1 MFQKLS
7 NVIRAAPDIQD
18 VCPKANIYFKQNP
31 MELHS
36 KPPLAASEERLI
48 ELIQKQRGWLSFE
61 HFMAA
66 ALYHPDFGYYAARIR
81 DVGRKG
87 DFTTSA
93 QPESILARAIAR
105 WALHQKPLLRGP
117 HRWHLIELG
126 GGNGT
131 MASEIFRSLGWR
143 GRLGCTYH
151 LVEISRPLR
160 DLQKR
165 KLHGHRVCWHD
176 SLGAALDD
184 AKGIALIFSNE
195 VVDAYPCR
203 RLLQENGFW
212 FELGLTLE
220 NGRIEETTREL
231 TKSECQE
238 MPSSVFAIDP
248 QTKSQTVEV
257 HSAYRDDLLAAA
269 SRLERGSVLTID
281 YGDHFPALYHRQPN
295 GTARGYFHH
304 IRVEGMDLY
313 TRMGQQ
319 DLTADVNFTDLENW
333 GLEAG
338 WTNETLIPQRDFI
351 LRWLG
356 NITPKTTDEARL
368 LDPIGAGLAF
378 KVLQQNCGLTQAMNG
393 SFPALL

>member
-1 MFQKLS
+1 
-7 NVIRAAPDIQD
+7 
-18 VCPKANIYFKQNP
+18 

-36 KPPLAASEERLI
+36 KPNLSASEERLAEI
-48 ELIQKQRGWLSFE
+48 IRKHHGWLSFE
-61 HFMAA
+61 QVMAA
-66 ALYHPDFGYYAARIR
+66 ALYHPEFGYYTARIH

-93 QPESILARAIAR
+93 VPESILARAIAH
-105 WALHQKPLLRGP
+105 WALHQKT
-117 HRWHLIELG
+117 HVKSSQRWHLIELG

-131 MASEIFRSLGWR
+131 MAKGILSALRWR
-143 GRLGCTYH
+143 GRLGLTYH

-160 DLQKR
+160 ELQMQT
-165 KLHGHRVCWHD
+165 LHGRRVRWHD
-176 SLGAALDD
+176 SLGAALDE
-184 AKGIALIFSNE
+184 AKGVALIFSNE

-203 RLLQENGFW
+203 RLLHENGFW

-220 NGRIEETTREL
+220 NGRVKETTRPLDE
-231 TKSECQE
+231 SERRQ
-238 MPSSVFAIDP
+238 MGSSVFTSAP
-248 QTKSQTVEV
+248 QMKSQIVEV
-257 HSAYRDDLLAAA
+257 HSAFRDDLLAAA
-269 SRLERGSVLTID
+269 SRIKRGSVLTID
-281 YGDHFPALYHRQPN
+281 YGDHFPQLYHRQPN

-304 IRVEGMDLY
+304 VRVEGKDLY

-338 WTNETLIPQRDFI
+338 WSNEPLISQREFI
-351 LRWLG
+351 LCWLG

-378 KVLQQNCGLTQAMNG
+378 KVLQQNCGL
-393 SFPALL
+393 